1 MISIESEATKRCPY
15 PATSELRQMARLAW
29 RNSHRCIGRLLWNS
43 LELLDARDA
52 ATSRDV
58 FEACIQ
64 HLEQATNGGRIR
76 STITVFQEA
85 ETAEEGIRIWNQQ
98 LIRYAGYEAV
108 DGSILGDPRQL
119 AFTRRVMA
127 MGWVP
132 PTRRGA
138 FDVLPL
144 VIQVPGESPCIYQ
157 IPPESILEVPLSHPD
172 FPWFAGLNLRW
183 HALPVISDMALV
195 GEGRRF
201 TAAPF
206 NGHYMGTEIA
216 SRNLGDEQR
225 YNLLPVVA
233 ANMGI
238 DVRSTRSLWK
248 DRALV
253 ELNAAVLHSFHE
265 AGVTM
270 VDHHSA
276 SAQFMQHTRNEESC
290 GREVPGDWSWLVPP
304 MSGSA
309 CPVFHR
315 SYSDS
320 RPEPA
325 FIEQQ
330 ALWH

>member
-1 MISIESEATKRCPY
+1 
-15 PATSELRQMARLAW
+15 LD
-29 RNSHRCIGRLLWNS
+29 
-43 LELLDARDA
+43 LLDARDA
-52 ATSRDV
+52 STSRDV

-64 HLEQATNGGRIR
+64 HLEHATNGGRIR
-76 STITVFQEA
+76 STITVFSEA
-85 ETAEEGIRIWNQQ
+85 ESTEKGIRIWNHQ
-98 LIRYAGYEAV
+98 LIRYAGYQAA
-108 DGSILGDPRQL
+108 DGSILGDPQQ
-119 AFTRRVMA
+119 APFTRRVMD
-127 MGWVP
+127 MGWEP
-132 PTRRGA
+132 PSWRSA

-144 VIQVPGESPCIYQ
+144 VIEVPGESPCIYQ
-157 IPPESILEVPLSHPD
+157 IPPESILEIQLSHPE

-206 NGHYMGTEIA
+206 NGYYMGTEIA

-233 ANMGI
+233 AKMGI
-238 DVRSTRSLWK
+238 DVRSVRSLWK
-248 DRALV
+248 DRAMV

-265 AGVTM
+265 AGVTI

-276 SAQFMQHTRNEESC
+276 SAQFMQHVRNEEAC

-309 CPVFHR
+309 
-315 SYSDS
+315 
-320 RPEPA
+320 
-325 FIEQQ
+325 
-330 ALWH
+330 